1 MKPYPAA
8 ESLAVDLAGT
18 PLERFASPAGGDA
31 PAREGAPAAGD
42 AQAGGDSPADGDAPA
57 RVAIVLGSGLS
68 PLVRAVEAE
77 AVIAYSAL
85 PDYPLEGAQ
94 AASHPVGHAGE
105 LVLGRLGGVPV
116 AVFSGRVHLYQGV
129 DARAAAWPA
138 RVAAGLG
145 CETLIVTNASG
156 AVSPHVRPGQLAL
169 ITDHLNL
176 MGGNPLTGWIGVS
189 ESGPFVPMRGAY
201 DPDLCAHART
211 AAAAEEIDLADAV
224 YAAVP
229 GPSYETPAEVAA
241 LRVMGADIVGMS
253 TVPEV
258 IAARALGMRVL
269 GLSLVTNIAAGAA
282 LSHDAVLAAGEDT
295 ADDLARLVIAILR
308 VIPDAR
314 AS

>member
-1 MKPYPAA
+1 MKGYLAR
-8 ESLAVDLAGT
+8 EGLAVDLAGT
-18 PLERFASPAGGDA
+18 PLERFVPPPGRRVPAGGDA
-31 PAREGAPAAGD
+31 PPDED
-42 AQAGGDSPADGDAPA
+42 ALA

-68 PLVRAVEAE
+68 PLVRAVAAE
-77 AVIAYSAL
+77 ATTAYSAL
-85 PDYPLEGAQ
+85 PGYPLKGAQ
-94 AASHPVGHAGE
+94 AAAHPAGHAGE
-105 LVLGRLGGVPV
+105 LVLGRLGDVPV
-116 AVFSGRVHLYQGV
+116 AVFSGRVHLYQGL
-129 DARAAAWPA
+129 DAREAAWPA
-138 RVAAGLG
+138 LVAAGLG
-145 CETLIVTNASG
+145 CGTLIVTNASG
-156 AVSPHVRPGQLAL
+156 AVSPHVHPGQLAL

-176 MGGNPLTGWIGVS
+176 MGDNPLTGWIGAS
-189 ESGPFVPMRGAY
+189 EGGPFVPMRDAY
-201 DPDLCAHART
+201 DPELCAHARA

-269 GLSLVTNIAAGAA
+269 GLSLVTNVAAGAA
-282 LSHDAVLAAGEDT
+282 LSHDAVLAAGEDV

>member
-1 MKPYPAA
+1 MKGYLAP
-8 ESLAVDLAGT
+8 EGLAVDLAGT
-18 PLERFASPAGGDA
+18 PLERFASPAGGGAPAGGDA
-31 PAREGAPAAGD
+31 PAREGAPAG
-42 AQAGGDSPADGDAPA
+42 GDAPA

-68 PLVRAVEAE
+68 PLVRVIAAE
-77 AVIAYSAL
+77 ATIAYSAV
-85 PDYPLEGAQ
+85 PRYPLEDAQ
-94 AASHPVGHAGE
+94 PAAHPAGHAGE
-105 LVLGRLGGVPV
+105 LVLGRLGDVPV

-129 DARAAAWPA
+129 DARGAAWPA

-176 MGGNPLTGWIGVS
+176 MGGNPLAGWIGAND
-189 ESGPFVPMRGAY
+189 SGPFIPMRNAY
-201 DPDLCAHART
+201 DPELCARART
-211 AAAAEEIDLADAV
+211 VAAAEEIDLADAV

-269 GLSLVTNIAAGAA
+269 GLSLVTNVAAGAA
-282 LSHDAVLAAGEDT
+282 LSHDAVLAAGEDV